1 MLILKPSM
9 FNNPWAISFKD
20 VLALVF
26 SVPFL
31 VTILLFMWKHD
42 ASDLD
47 LIKTLIPVI
56 IVVLGGYFGQEVAS
70 SYFTR
75 GNTGYGMYGGYYSG
89 YGTYNTGVVTNTV
102 QTNTSTQES
111 NLAGPL

>member
-1 MLILKPSM
+1 MKPSV
-9 FNNPWAISFKD
+9 FNNLHSFSFKD
-20 VLALVF
+20 LLACAF
-26 SVPFL
+26 SAPFL
-31 VTILLFMWKHD
+31 VTIILFMWKHD

-75 GNTGYGMYGGYYSG
+75 GNTGYGMYGGYGVYGG
-89 YGTYNTGVVTNTV
+89 YVAPTTPQATGTN
-102 QTNTSTQES
+102 TQES
-111 NLAGPL
+111 DLAGPL